1 MNLFLIVSSLFG
13 LYSQIPL
20 VLGEVII
27 PNLFGLISG
36 VALISAN
43 LKQIR
48 KSELRAIFF
57 ILFIPCI
64 SILFSPNFLDFLPN
78 RLLALAQMFVSIV
91 AGYGLYLGLS
101 TLSWHSANKIF
112 KFFYMFIFIGVILET
127 ATPFQTIIKDFAFF
141 IWGNS
146 SDNQI
151 NRDLIIAGFVRP
163 TFLTSEPSHLSK
175 GIIVFL
181 ISAMILDP
189 SPRKVLWVAILL
201 VAGLAI
207 IRSPTII
214 VGIPMIFVVFWFAHR
229 NLSENLERRKK
240 NIQMALLIILIGIPI
255 IISIFFILEMRI
267 NEVRNGSDYSAT
279 IRLFTSI
286 NIGLESA
293 LLHPIAGVGIGG
305 FDASKDLIID
315 ILIDGGVPMPIAIE
329 GWDKTLNNGIG
340 THILYYGFVL
350 LPFYIFAFSYLL
362 NLLSERNGIMVFLL
376 MLCICFVTGSIYSP
390 GFIIYYFIFSAAS
403 RISFQNILMKHR
415 SAQNSDPILNP
426 QYLKL

>member
-1 MNLFLIVSSLFG
+1 VNLFLIVSSLFG

>member
-1 MNLFLIVSSLFG
+1 MWT
-13 LYSQIPL
+13 
-20 VLGEVII
+20 I
-27 PNLFGLISG
+27 PNQVTLFRIVLIP
-36 VALISAN
+36 VFVLVFYLPISWNHFGA
-43 LKQIR
+43 
-48 KSELRAIFF
+48 
-57 ILFIPCI
+57 
-64 SILFSPNFLDFLPN
+64 
-78 RLLALAQMFVSIV
+78 
-91 AGYGLYLGLS
+91 
-101 TLSWHSANKIF
+101 
-112 KFFYMFIFIGVILET
+112 
-127 ATPFQTIIKDFAFF
+127 
-141 IWGNS
+141 
-146 SDNQI
+146 
-151 NRDLIIAGFVRP
+151 
-163 TFLTSEPSHLSK
+163 
-175 GIIVFL
+175 
-181 ISAMILDP
+181 
-189 SPRKVLWVAILL
+189 
-201 VAGLAI
+201 
-207 IRSPTII
+207 
-214 VGIPMIFVVFWFAHR
+214 FVVFWFAHR

>member
-20 VLGEVII
+20 VLGEVKI